1 MNALC
6 SRILLFALPVII
18 LSGCLSGG
26 GSGVASADDPIPGR
40 NLYLQ
45 RLASSST
52 RAQAIREG
60 LHSPDPVIRKN
71 ALYETITER
80 GLDGLADIEHL
91 THDQN
96 PMVQG
101 LMLDF
106 VKTIGE
112 PQLRTRLAKDIAAH
126 STDPA
131 VQKATKGM
139 IATFH
144 YYRQNKRLRDD
155 PTWDHEIETI
165 QTMVLPDDTCKIHVD
180 QTENGHETKFFAV
193 DYDDSSWKPIKVG
206 GWEQQGLDGYDG
218 VAWYRITFTA
228 PAKGQANA
236 AELHFGAVDE
246 VAWVWL
252 NGVYVSQHDLG
263 PQGWNIP
270 FIMDITPEIKW
281 GEKNLLVVRVYDSVM
296 QGGIWKPIT
305 LHVLK

>member
-6 SRILLFALPVII
+6 SRILLFVLPAVIF
-18 LSGCLSGG
+18 SGCVSGG
-26 GSGVASADDPIPGR
+26 GSGVASTDDPISSR
-40 NLYLQ
+40 RAYRQ
-45 RLASSST
+45 RVASPST

-60 LHSPDPVIRKN
+60 LHSPDPLIRRN
-71 ALYETITER
+71 ALYEIIAER
-80 GLDGLADIEHL
+80 GVEGLADIEHL
-91 THDQN
+91 THDQD
-96 PMVQG
+96 PMVQK

-106 VKTIGE
+106 VKSIGD
-112 PQLRTRLAKDIAAH
+112 PQLRTRLAKDIGAH
-126 STDPA
+126 STDRA
-131 VQKATKGM
+131 VQKAVNNM
-139 IATFH
+139 ISTFQ
-144 YYRQNKRLRDD
+144 YYRQNKRLKDD

-165 QTMVLPDDTCKIHVD
+165 QTITLPDDTWKILAD
-180 QTENGHETKFFAV
+180 PTEDGHEKRFFAV
-193 DYDDSSWKPIKVG
+193 DYDDSAWKPIKVG
-206 GWEQQGLDGYDG
+206 GWEQQGLPQYDG

-263 PQGWNIP
+263 PEGWDIP
-270 FIMDITPEIKW
+270 FVMDITPEIKW
-281 GEKNLLVVRVYDSVM
+281 GEKNLLVVRVHDSAQ